1 MLLDTEKLSLNKLKI
16 KMNQR
21 SALSE
26 IITLH
31 LHVPPDG
38 LIAIPR
44 DRIT

>member
-1 MLLDTEKLSLNKLKI
+1 MLLDTEKLSLNKI

-38 LIAIPR
+38 LIPSPR
-44 DRIT
+44 DIIT